1 MTRLTPKRP
10 VRLVPDAFTA
20 AASFLW
26 VSRSWASRWPM
37 SVRNSAAS
45 SQRARATGARWG
57 NLLEEAGGLAGA
69 DLLADPAGHQVAH
82 HRMQP
87 AGGLVAQAGQVT
99 MPLGAHLEHGGLV
112 LGEHG
117 TFGCGAQRG
126 DRHRQGVVRVV
137 LVGLPGLQ
145 QPHPGGAW
153 AA

>member
-99 MPLGAHLEHGGLV
+99 MPLGPHLQHGGVVSASTGRLAVERSAATATDKAPFGSFLLV
-112 LGEHG
+112 STARSSRTRAELG
-117 TFGCGAQRG
+117 
-126 DRHRQGVVRVV
+126 
-137 LVGLPGLQ
+137 
-145 QPHPGGAW
+145 
-153 AA
+153 